1 MDARR
6 FLQGKI
12 HGLSARLS
20 RLARID
26 NAFVGLRAQDMP
38 YAPSPRHFAAANARL
53 AKVEQRIRARF
64 AALRD
69 EWARRP
75 LAQVLVD
82 IALVE
87 RELDR
92 ARRLFGMFYE
102 VFAQRGTSFGPA
114 LAAHD
119 VIAEDCYA
127 AIRQAAPRIFDGPLL
142 KPVCYM
148 EHGYSPA
155 TMRRGVSLSR
165 LLGEANPFP
174 LIRIP
179 WDRDQPWQSV
189 FLHEVAHNLQADLG
203 IWQENRQ
210 AVLRRVMGSA
220 RDPFLATVYGRWHK
234 EVFADLAAI
243 LLGGP
248 AAAWGMADF
257 LAHPAPRTLTY
268 RPGGAHPTAY
278 LRVYLLA
285 EMMRRLGFTADATR
299 LLRVWQALYRPQGR
313 HRIPPALMASAPRLV
328 PMVVDEI
335 AFQTRRNLAQ
345 RALVDVIPFGRD
357 DEAAI
362 RDGARR
368 LAEGRSTAL
377 APRHLVSAAHYALQ
391 TGRVPPQRLAA
402 RVIDELNG
410 AAAPPAVGAPP
421 ASARVP
427 PPAATRPRESLRLA
441 A

>member
-1 MDARR
+1 MDVRR
-6 FLQGKI
+6 FLQAKI
-12 HGLSARLS
+12 NGLTARLS

-26 NAFVGLRAQDMP
+26 NAFVGLRPQDMP
-38 YAPSPRHFAAANARL
+38 HAPSAAHFRVANARL
-53 AKVEQRIRARF
+53 ERVEERIRTRF
-64 AALRD
+64 AQLEA
-69 EWARRP
+69 ERP
-75 LAQVLVD
+75 NAAPQRVLID

-102 VFAQRGTSFGPA
+102 VFAQRGTSYGPA

-119 VIAEDCYA
+119 TIADDCYQA
-127 AIRQAAPRIFDGPLL
+127 VRAAAPRIFDGPLL

-155 TMRRGVSLSR
+155 TMRRGVQLSR
-165 LLGEANPFP
+165 LLGESNPFP

-203 IWQENRQ
+203 IWQENRR
-210 AVLRRVMGSA
+210 AVLQRVMGRA
-220 RDPFLATVYGRWHK
+220 RDPFLAGVYGRWHK
-234 EVFADLAAI
+234 EIFADLAAI

-257 LAHPAPRTLTY
+257 LAHPQPRTMTF

-285 EMMRRLGFTADATR
+285 EMMRRLGFTSDAAR
-299 LLRVWQALYRPQGR
+299 LLRVWQALYQPAGAN
-313 HRIPPALMASAPRLV
+313 RIPLPLMRSAPRLI
-328 PMVVDEI
+328 PEVVDEI

-345 RALVDVIPFGRD
+345 RALVDIIPFGRE
-357 DEAAI
+357 DERRI
-362 RDGARR
+362 REGARE
-368 LAEGRSTAL
+368 LVAGGTPDL
-377 APRHLVSAAHYALQ
+377 APRHLVSAAHYALER
-391 TGRVPPQRLAA
+391 GRIAAPTLAR
-402 RVIDELNG
+402 RVIDQLTSPG
-410 AAAPPAVGAPP
+410 ARRTP
-421 ASARVP
+421 
-427 PPAATRPRESLRLA
+427 LRLA

>member
-1 MDARR
+1 
-6 FLQGKI
+6 
-12 HGLSARLS
+12 
-20 RLARID
+20 
-26 NAFVGLRAQDMP
+26 
-38 YAPSPRHFAAANARL
+38 
-53 AKVEQRIRARF
+53 
-64 AALRD
+64 
-69 EWARRP
+69 
-75 LAQVLVD
+75 
-82 IALVE
+82 
-87 RELDR
+87 
-92 ARRLFGMFYE
+92 MFYE
-102 VFAQRGTSFGPA
+102 VFAQRGTSFGPS

-119 VIAEDCYA
+119 AIAADCYHA
-127 AIRQAAPRIFDGPLL
+127 VRQAAPRIFESPLL

-155 TMRRGVSLSR
+155 TMRRGVQLSR

-220 RDPFLATVYGRWHK
+220 RDPFLAGVYGRWHK
-234 EVFADLAAI
+234 EIFADLAAI

-257 LAHPAPRTLTY
+257 LAHPQPRTMTF

-285 EMMRRLGFTADATR
+285 EMMRRLGFTADAAR
-299 LLRVWQALYRPQGR
+299 LLRVWQGLYSRSSGPQ
-313 HRIPPALMASAPRLV
+313 RIPAPLLGSAPRLI
-328 PMVVDEI
+328 PEVVDEI

-362 RDGARR
+362 RAGARALER
-368 LAEGRSTAL
+368 HADPQL
-377 APRHLVSAAHYALQ
+377 APRHVVSAAHYAL
-391 TGRVPPQRLAA
+391 GRGHVAPQRLA
-402 RVIDELNG
+402 RCVIELLSPKP
-410 AAAPPAVGAPP
+410 AAAAD
-421 ASARVP
+421 
-427 PPAATRPRESLRLA
+427 RPVRSQHLRLA

>member
-1 MDARR
+1 MNLHR
-6 FLQGKI
+6 FLQAKI
-12 HGLSARLS
+12 SGLSARLS

-26 NAFVGLRAQDMP
+26 NAFVGLRPQDMR
-38 YAPSPRHFAAANARL
+38 YAPSTRHFEAANARL
-53 AKVEQRIRARF
+53 ARVERRIRARF
-64 AALRD
+64 AGLRD
-69 EWARRP
+69 WDRRAP
-75 LAQVLVD
+75 QRVLID

-102 VFAQRGTSFGPA
+102 VFAQRGTSYGPA

-119 VIAEDCYA
+119 AIAEDCYQ

-155 TMRRGVSLSR
+155 TMRRGVQLSR
-165 LLGEANPFP
+165 LLGEQNPFP

-210 AVLRRVMGSA
+210 AVLKRIMGSA
-220 RDPFLATVYGRWHK
+220 HSPFLAGIYGRWHK
-234 EVFADLAAI
+234 EIFADLAAI

-257 LAHPAPRTLTY
+257 LAHPQPRTMTY

-285 EMMRRLGFTADATR
+285 EMLRRLGFGADATK
-299 LLRVWQALYRPQGR
+299 LLRVWQGLYRAITG
-313 HRIPPALMASAPRLV
+313 HRIPAPLMASAPRLI
-328 PMVVDEI
+328 PEVVDEI

-345 RALVDVIPFGRD
+345 RALVDIIPFRPD

-368 LAEGRSTAL
+368 LAAGRDPEL
-377 APRHLVSAAHYALQ
+377 APRHLVSAAHYALE
-391 TGRVPPQRLAA
+391 GGGIAPQRLAQC
-402 RVIDELNG
+402 VIAMLT
-410 AAAPPAVGAPP
+410 AHLPPQPAAPP
-421 ASARVP
+421 R
-427 PPAATRPRESLRLA
+427 LRLA

>member
-1 MDARR
+1 MDLRR
-6 FLQGKI
+6 FLQAKI
-12 HGLSARLS
+12 TGLSARLS
-20 RLARID
+20 RLARVD
-26 NAFVGLRAQDMP
+26 NAFVGLRPQDMA
-38 YAPSPRHFAAANARL
+38 YAPSARHFALANQRL
-53 AKVEQRIRARF
+53 AAVEQRIRERF
-64 AALRD
+64 AELRGW
-69 EWARRP
+69 ERKPPQR
-75 LAQVLVD
+75 VLID
-82 IALVE
+82 LALVE

-102 VFAQRGTSFGPA
+102 VFAQRGTSYGPT

-119 VIAEDCYA
+119 AIAEDCYA
-127 AIRQAAPRIFDGPLL
+127 AVRQAAPRVFAGPLL

-155 TMRRGVSLSR
+155 TMRRGVQLSR

-210 AVLRRVMGSA
+210 ALMRRLMGRA
-220 RDPFLATVYGRWHK
+220 RDPFLTTVYSRWHK
-234 EVFADLAAI
+234 EIFADLAAL

-257 LAHPAPRTLTY
+257 LAHPQPRTMTY

-285 EMMRRLGFTADATR
+285 EMMRRMGFQAAATR
-299 LLRVWQALYRPQGR
+299 LLRVWQALYRPRAG
-313 HRIPPALMASAPRLV
+313 HRIPAPLMASAPRLI
-328 PMVVDEI
+328 PEVVDEI
-335 AFQTRRNLAQ
+335 AYQTRRNLAQ
-345 RALVDVIPFGRD
+345 RALADIIPFTRD

-362 RDGARR
+362 REAAAALGA
-368 LAEGRSTAL
+368 GRQADL
-377 APRHLVSAAHYALQ
+377 PPRHLVSAAHYALEQ
-391 TGRVPPQRLAA
+391 GRIAPQRLAQC
-402 RVIDELNG
+402 VIGQLTEQRG
-410 AAAPPAVGAPP
+410 PPARREPAP
-421 ASARVP
+421 
-427 PPAATRPRESLRLA
+427 LRLA

>member
-1 MDARR
+1 MDTKR
-6 FLQGKI
+6 FLQAKI
-12 HGLSARLS
+12 AGLSARLT

-26 NAFVGLRAQDMP
+26 NAFVGLRPQDMP

-53 AKVEQRIRARF
+53 AQVEQRIRGRF
-64 AALRD
+64 AVLRRG
-69 EWARRP
+69 WQRRP
-75 LAQVLVD
+75 PRQALID

-102 VFAQRGTSFGPA
+102 VFAQRGTSFGPS

-119 VIAEDCYA
+119 AIAEDCYRA
-127 AIRQAAPRIFDGPLL
+127 VRDAAPGLFEGPLL

-155 TMRRGVSLSR
+155 TMRRGIAMSR
-165 LLGEANPFP
+165 LLGASNPFP

-234 EVFADLAAI
+234 EIFADLAAI

-257 LAHPAPRTLTY
+257 LAYPRPKTMTY
-268 RPGGAHPTAY
+268 RPGSAHPTAY

-285 EMMRRLGFTADATR
+285 EMLRRIGFTREATR
-299 LLRVWQALYRPQGR
+299 LLRVWQTLYRPQGA
-313 HRIPPALMASAPRLV
+313 HRIPPPLMASAPRLI
-328 PMVVDEI
+328 PQVVDEI

-345 RALVDVIPFGRD
+345 RALVDVIPFTRG

-362 RDGARR
+362 REGARR
-368 LAEGRSTAL
+368 LGEGRASAL
-377 APRHLVSAAHYALQ
+377 PPRHLVSAAHYALEA
-391 TGRVPPQRLAA
+391 GRVEPRQLADSVIEQLTARPQPRATEPERAPLRRAA
-402 RVIDELNG
+402 
-410 AAAPPAVGAPP
+410 
-421 ASARVP
+421 
-427 PPAATRPRESLRLA
+427 
-441 A
+441 

>member
-1 MDARR
+1 MDLHR
-6 FLQGKI
+6 FLQAKI
-12 HGLSARLS
+12 TGLSARLS
-20 RLARID
+20 RLARIN
-26 NAFVGLRAQDMP
+26 NAFVGLRPQDMP
-38 YAPSPRHFAAANARL
+38 YAPSPRHFQAANSRL
-53 AKVEQRIRARF
+53 ARVEQRIRARF
-64 AALRD
+64 TPLRQD
-69 EWARRP
+69 WDQRP
-75 LAQVLVD
+75 PQRVLTD

-102 VFAQRGTSFGPA
+102 VFAQRGTSYGPA

-119 VIAEDCYA
+119 AIAEDCYQ

-155 TMRRGVSLSR
+155 TMRRGVQLSR
-165 LLGEANPFP
+165 LLGELNPFP

-210 AVLRRVMGSA
+210 AVLRRIMGSS
-220 RDPFLATVYGRWHK
+220 RDAFLASVYGRWHK
-234 EVFADLAAI
+234 EIFADLAAI

-257 LAHPAPRTLTY
+257 LAHPQPRTMTY

-285 EMMRRLGFTADATR
+285 EMLRRLDFGRDATR
-299 LLRVWQALYRPQGR
+299 LLRVWQGLYRANAG
-313 HRIPPALMASAPRLV
+313 HRIPAPLMTSAPRLI
-328 PMVVDEI
+328 PEVVDEI

-345 RALVDVIPFGRD
+345 RALVDIIPFRRE

-362 RDGARR
+362 REGARQ
-368 LAEGRSTAL
+368 LAAAREAAL
-377 APRHLVSAAHYALQ
+377 PPRHLVSAAHYALEA
-391 TGRVPPQRLAA
+391 GRIAPQRLAQCVVGQLTSRIGRAAGA
-402 RVIDELNG
+402 R
-410 AAAPPAVGAPP
+410 PP
-421 ASARVP
+421 
-427 PPAATRPRESLRLA
+427 LRLA

>member
-1 MDARR
+1 MDLRR
-6 FLQGKI
+6 FLQAKI
-12 HGLSARLS
+12 NGLSARLS

-26 NAFVGLRAQDMP
+26 NAFVGLRPQDMP
-38 YAPSPRHFAAANARL
+38 YAPSPRHFEVANEHL
-53 AKVEQRIRARF
+53 ATVEQRIRARF
-64 AALRD
+64 ATLHD
-69 EWARRP
+69 GWERRP
-75 LAQVLVD
+75 PQRVLIDV
-82 IALVE
+82 ALVE

-119 VIAEDCYA
+119 AIAEDCYQ
-127 AIRQAAPRIFDGPLL
+127 AIRQAAPRIFDAPLL

-155 TMRRGVSLSR
+155 TMRRGVQLSR

-210 AVLRRVMGSA
+210 AVLRRIMGRA
-220 RDPFLATVYGRWHK
+220 RDPFLASVYGRWHK
-234 EVFADLAAI
+234 EIFADLAAI

-257 LAHPAPRTLTY
+257 LAHPQPRTMTY

-285 EMMRRLGFTADATR
+285 EMMRRMGFSGDATK
-299 LLRVWQALYRPQGR
+299 LLRVWQELYRPQRG
-313 HRIPPALMASAPRLV
+313 HRIPTALMSSAPRII
-328 PMVVDEI
+328 PDVVDEI

-345 RALVDVIPFGRD
+345 RALVDIIPFGRE

-362 RDGARR
+362 REGAREIE
-368 LAEGRSTAL
+368 ADGRPQL
-377 APRHLVSAAHYALQ
+377 APRHLVSAAHYAL
-391 TGRVPPQRLAA
+391 GRGRITAPVLAR
-402 RVIDELNG
+402 RVIAQLNG
-410 AAAPPAVGAPP
+410 ANAQRAP
-421 ASARVP
+421 
-427 PPAATRPRESLRLA
+427 LRLVA
-441 A
+441 

>member
-1 MDARR
+1 MDVRR
-6 FLQGKI
+6 FLRAKI
-12 HGLSARLS
+12 NGLTARLS

-26 NAFVGLRAQDMP
+26 NAFVGLRPQDMP
-38 YAPSPRHFAAANARL
+38 YAPSAEHFRAANSRL
-53 AKVEQRIRARF
+53 AQVERRIRARF
-64 AALRD
+64 DTIERDGLLRGPQ
-69 EWARRP
+69 R
-75 LAQVLVD
+75 VLVD
-82 IALVE
+82 VALVE

-102 VFAQRGTSFGPA
+102 VFAQRGTSYGPA

-119 VIAEDCYA
+119 AIAEDCYMA
-127 AIRQAAPRIFDGPLL
+127 VRAAAPRIFEGPLL

-155 TMRRGVSLSR
+155 TMRRGVQLSR

-210 AVLRRVMGSA
+210 AVARRVMGRS
-220 RDPFLATVYGRWHK
+220 RDPFIASVYRRWHK
-234 EVFADLAAI
+234 EIFADLAAI

-248 AAAWGMADF
+248 SAAWGMADF
-257 LAHPAPRTLTY
+257 LAHPQPRTMTY

-278 LRVYLLA
+278 LRVYMLA
-285 EMMRRLGFTADATR
+285 EMMRRIGFTGEATR
-299 LLRVWQALYRPQGR
+299 LLRVWQGLYRSTML
-313 HRIPPALMASAPRLV
+313 HRIPPPLMNSAPRMI
-328 PMVVDEI
+328 PEVVDEI

-345 RALVDVIPFGRD
+345 RALVDIIPFSRD
-357 DEAAI
+357 NEDAI

-368 LAEGRSTAL
+368 LTEGRSVQL
-377 APRHLVSAAHYALQ
+377 PPRHLVSAAHQALEA
-391 TGRVPPQRLAA
+391 GRIAPQQLAQ
-402 RVIDELNG
+402 RVTDLLTRHLRPERSEH
-410 AAAPPAVGAPP
+410 AP
-421 ASARVP
+421 
-427 PPAATRPRESLRLA
+427 LRLVA
-441 A
+441 

>member
-1 MDARR
+1 MDLQR
-6 FLQGKI
+6 FVQAKI
-12 HGLSARLS
+12 NGLSARLS
-20 RLARID
+20 RLARVD
-26 NAFVGLRAQDMP
+26 NAFVGLRPQDMP
-38 YAPSPRHFAAANARL
+38 YAPSRQHFQAANRL
-53 AKVEQRIRARF
+53 LSQAEHRIRGRF
-64 AALRD
+64 SRLREQGAAQRAP
-69 EWARRP
+69 ER
-75 LAQVLVD
+75 VLID

-102 VFAQRGTSFGPA
+102 VFAQRGTSYGPS

-119 VIAEDCYA
+119 VIAQDCYQA
-127 AIRQAAPRIFDGPLL
+127 VRRAAPRIFEAPLL

-155 TMRRGVSLSR
+155 TMRRGVQLAR

-220 RDPFLATVYGRWHK
+220 RDPFLASVYGRWHK
-234 EVFADLAAI
+234 EIFADLAAI

-257 LAHPAPRTLTY
+257 LAHPQPRTLTY

-285 EMMRRLGFTADATR
+285 EMLRRMGFAGDATR
-299 LLRVWQALYRPQGR
+299 LLRVWQGLYRPSR
-313 HRIPPALMASAPRLV
+313 NHRIPAPLVASAPRLI
-328 PMVVDEI
+328 PAVVDEI

-345 RALVDVIPFGRD
+345 RALVDIIPFSRE

-362 RDGARR
+362 RAGAD
-368 LAEGRSTAL
+368 AL
-377 APRHLVSAAHYALQ
+377 AREQDARLPPRHLVSAAHYALAE
-391 TGRVPPQRLAA
+391 GRIAPTRLAHCVTHLLTGHMSRA
-402 RVIDELNG
+402 GGRQTQ
-410 AAAPPAVGAPP
+410 P
-421 ASARVP
+421 
-427 PPAATRPRESLRLA
+427 LRLVA
-441 A
+441 

>member
-1 MDARR
+1 MDVRR
-6 FLQGKI
+6 FLKAKI
-12 HGLSARLS
+12 TGLSARLS
-20 RLARID
+20 RLARVD
-26 NAFVGLRAQDMP
+26 NAFVGLRPQDMP
-38 YAPSPRHFAAANARL
+38 YAPTPQHFEAAN
-53 AKVEQRIRARF
+53 
-64 AALRD
+64 
-69 EWARRP
+69 RR
-75 LAQVLVD
+75 LAQVEQQIRSRFERLQGWKRRAPQSVLID
-82 IALVE
+82 VALVE

-102 VFAQRGTSFGPA
+102 VLAQRGTAFGPS

-119 VIAEDCYA
+119 AIAEDCYR
-127 AIRQAAPRIFDGPLL
+127 AIRQAAPRIFHAPLL
-142 KPVCYM
+142 KPLCYM

-165 LLGEANPFP
+165 LLGERNPFP

-234 EVFADLAAI
+234 EIFADLAAI

-257 LAHPAPRTLTY
+257 LAHPQPRTMTY

-278 LRVYLLA
+278 LRVYMLA
-285 EMMRRLGFTADATR
+285 EMLRRIGFQNHATR
-299 LLRVWQALYRPQGR
+299 LLRVWQGLYRPRAG
-313 HRIPPALMASAPRLV
+313 HRIPPPLMSSAPRII
-328 PMVVDEI
+328 PIVVDEI

-345 RALVDVIPFGRD
+345 RALADIIPFRRE
-357 DEAAI
+357 DEEAI
-362 RDGARR
+362 REGARR
-368 LAEGRSTAL
+368 LGEERETKL
-377 APRHLVSAAHYALQ
+377 APRHLVSAAHYALEQ
-391 TGRVPPQRLAA
+391 GLIGPQKLAHCVIRELNDGARAPQRA
-402 RVIDELNG
+402 R
-410 AAAPPAVGAPP
+410 AP
-421 ASARVP
+421 
-427 PPAATRPRESLRLA
+427 LRLVA
-441 A
+441 

>member
-1 MDARR
+1 MNLRR
-6 FLQGKI
+6 FLQAKI
-12 HGLSARLS
+12 TGLSARLS
-20 RLARID
+20 RLARVD
-26 NAFVGLRAQDMP
+26 NAFVGLRPQDMP
-38 YAPSPRHFAAANARL
+38 YAPSPQHFAAANARL
-53 AKVEQRIRARF
+53 ARVEHGIRQRF
-64 AALRD
+64 QPLSRD
-69 EWARRP
+69 WQRRP
-75 LAQVLVD
+75 PQRVLID

-102 VFAQRGTSFGPA
+102 VFAQRGTSYGPA

-119 VIAEDCYA
+119 VIAEDCYRA
-127 AIRQAAPRIFDGPLL
+127 VRQAAPQIFSGPLL

-155 TMRRGVSLSR
+155 TMRRGVQLNR

-210 AVLRRVMGSA
+210 AVMRRIMGSA
-220 RDPFLATVYGRWHK
+220 RDPFLTTVYGRWHK
-234 EVFADLAAI
+234 EIFADLAAI

-257 LAHPAPRTLTY
+257 LAHPQPRTMTY
-268 RPGGAHPTAY
+268 RPGSAHPTGY
-278 LRVYLLA
+278 LRVYILA
-285 EMMRRLGFTADATR
+285 EMMRRLGFAHDATR
-299 LLRVWQALYRPQGR
+299 LLRVWQGLYRPQSG
-313 HRIPPALMASAPRLV
+313 HRMPPQLMASAPRLI
-328 PMVVDEI
+328 PDVVDEI
-335 AFQTRRNLAQ
+335 VFQTRRNLAQ
-345 RALVDVIPFGRD
+345 RALIDVIPFRAD

-362 RDGARR
+362 REGARR
-368 LAEGRSTAL
+368 LSEERPTDL
-377 APRHLVSAAHYALQ
+377 PPRHLLSAAHYALEG
-391 TGRVPPQRLAA
+391 GRIAPQRLARIVTERLTSHLRPEPVA
-402 RVIDELNG
+402 
-410 AAAPPAVGAPP
+410 
-421 ASARVP
+421 
-427 PPAATRPRESLRLA
+427 RPRLRLA

>member
-1 MDARR
+1 MDVRR
-6 FLQGKI
+6 FLKAKI
-12 HGLSARLS
+12 AALSARLS
-20 RLARID
+20 RLARVD
-26 NAFVGLRAQDMP
+26 NAFVGLRPQDMP
-38 YAPSPRHFAAANARL
+38 YAPSAEHFRAANARL
-53 AKVEQRIRARF
+53 ARVEQRIRARF
-64 AALRD
+64 AQLRQD
-69 EWARRP
+69 RIDRP
-75 LAQVLVD
+75 PQRVLID

-102 VFAQRGTSFGPA
+102 VFAQRGTAYGPA

-119 VIAEDCYA
+119 AIAEDCYVA
-127 AIRQAAPRIFDGPLL
+127 VRRAAPHIFDGPLL

-155 TMRRGVSLSR
+155 TMRRGVQLSR

-210 AVLRRVMGSA
+210 AVLRRVMGRA
-220 RDPFLATVYGRWHK
+220 RDPMLAGIYGRWHK
-234 EVFADLAAI
+234 EIFADLAAI

-257 LAHPAPRTLTY
+257 LAHPQPRTMTF

-278 LRVYLLA
+278 LRVYMLA
-285 EMMRRLGFTADATR
+285 EMMRRIGFARDATR
-299 LLRVWQALYRPQGR
+299 LLRVWQELYRADAG
-313 HRIPPALMASAPRLV
+313 HRIPATLMSSAPRLI
-328 PMVVDEI
+328 PEVVDEI

-345 RALVDVIPFGRD
+345 RALADVIPFGRD
-357 DEAAI
+357 DERAI
-362 RDGARR
+362 REGAAR
-368 LAEGRSTAL
+368 LAEGRRADL
-377 APRHLVSAAHYALQ
+377 PPRHLVSAAHYALEA
-391 TGRVPPQRLAA
+391 GRVPARALAQ
-402 RVIDELNG
+402 RVIDMLTDASSPARRET
-410 AAAPPAVGAPP
+410 AP
-421 ASARVP
+421 
-427 PPAATRPRESLRLA
+427 LRLA